1 MNQDPEILKI
11 QPSDNPGMSLVST
24 LLDGTNFLTWSRS
37 VKIALGAKMK
47 LSFIDGKIQKPE
59 ESEKGYEQWVR
70 ADCMVTSWILNSISK
85 DIVESFLY
93 TTTAREL
100 WVELE
105 TRFGQGNGPMV
116 YQLKREISS
125 IAQGTLSVSAYFS
138 RLKKLWDELICLN
151 PVPQCSCGASKE
163 MTDINN
169 EDHLMQFLM
178 GLNETKTERSAFR
191 ISKYRSQHGN
201 ASKRRK
207 FQKIWQY
214 NHFLRKKTTAERRA
228 QVCEHCGKNGHTKED
243 CFEIHG
249 YPEWYRNLVEQRR
262 RDGASTS
269 RTFTVTSTENH
280 AQNAIDELTISEMI
294 RNELQRYMGDADSA
308 ITESEDQHE
317 FSGKDH
323 KTKTV
328 VGIGRLVGRLYVLDN
343 QSFDPRTIKQCTN
356 IVTHLSLNTV
366 IVSIDTWHK
375 RDVVFHEENFPFSGQ
390 KTNPLNGSVPLFSQI
405 YDSENVEPSNLE
417 PHTVEAPNPE
427 IQPTEPT
434 ETTILRRSSRTCI
447 RPEYL
452 QDFDCSLANSN
463 PAVTLLASPTPAHM
477 CFLASLNVFQEP
489 RSYAQANKYKEWQQ
503 AMKVELEALENNHTW
518 EIVPLPPDKKA
529 IGCRWVYKLKVKV
542 DGSIERCKARL
553 VAKGYSQVAGIDYV
567 DSFSPVAKS
576 VTVRIFLAVAAAL
589 HWHIHQLDVNNAFLH
604 GYLEEEIYMQPPE
617 GYEVPTGHVCRLK
630 RSLYGFKQASRQ
642 WNQEFTEKLQAYGF
656 IQSSHDYCLFIKVT
670 PLGLFALLVYVDDV
684 LVADTGLSNA
694 KAATT
699 PLPPGI
705 KFSTTAENQLLNPES
720 YRRLIGR
727 LLYLSFSRP
736 DISHATQQLSQYMQT
751 PCQQHWNAALHLVKY
766 LKGTPCIGLFFPA
779 EANFSLKAYSDADWA
794 ACVDTRRSL
803 TGYCIFLGSTLISWK
818 TKKQITVSR
827 STAEV
832 EYRSMGTTV
841 CELTWIF
848 NLLQDL
854 NITIPTPI
862 PFLCDN
868 RAALHIVANPVFHER
883 TKHLEIDCHLIRD
896 KYKNGFIAPSHV
908 PSKAQLADV
917 FTKSLTSTLFLLSHF
932 QVRPCQFFPSPT

>member
-24 LLDGTNFLTWSRS
+24 LLDGTNFLTWS
-37 VKIALGAKMK
+37 
-47 LSFIDGKIQKPE
+47 
-59 ESEKGYEQWVR
+59 
-70 ADCMVTSWILNSISK
+70 
-85 DIVESFLY
+85 
-93 TTTAREL
+93 
-100 WVELE
+100 
-105 TRFGQGNGPMV
+105 
-116 YQLKREISS
+116 
-125 IAQGTLSVSAYFS
+125 
-138 RLKKLWDELICLN
+138 
-151 PVPQCSCGASKE
+151 SCGASKE

-178 GLNETKTERSAFR
+178 GLNETYDNVRNQILMQEPLPNV
-191 ISKYRSQHGN
+191 SKAYAMILRVEKQREVHSGSLNIGHNMAMQARGGN
-201 ASKRRK
+201 FKR
-207 FQKIWQY
+207 FG
-214 NHFLRKKTTAERRA
+214 NTTTSLRKKTTAERRA
-228 QVCEHCGKNGHTKED
+228 QVCEHCGKNGHTKEV

-366 IVSIDTWHK
+366 I
-375 RDVVFHEENFPFSGQ
+375 
-390 KTNPLNGSVPLFSQI
+390 
-405 YDSENVEPSNLE
+405 
-417 PHTVEAPNPE
+417 
-427 IQPTEPT
+427 
-434 ETTILRRSSRTCI
+434 
-447 RPEYL
+447 
-452 QDFDCSLANSN
+452 
-463 PAVTLLASPTPAHM
+463 
-477 CFLASLNVFQEP
+477 EP
-489 RSYAQANKYKEWQQ
+489 RSYGQANKYKEWQQ

-529 IGCRWVYKLKVKV
+529 IGCRWIYKLKVKA

-630 RSLYGFKQASRQ
+630 RSSMGLNKPPDSGTKNSLKNY
-642 WNQEFTEKLQAYGF
+642 KLMVSYSQVM
-656 IQSSHDYCLFIKVT
+656 IT
-670 PLGLFALLVYVDDV
+670 VYS
-684 LVADTGLSNA
+684 LRYSLSNA

-794 ACVDTRRSL
+794 ACVDARRSL
-803 TGYCIFLGSTLISWK
+803 TGYCIFLGSALISWK
-818 TKKQITVSR
+818 TKKQSTVSR
-827 STAEV
+827 STAEA

-883 TKHLEIDCHLIRD
+883 TK
-896 KYKNGFIAPSHV
+896 P
-908 PSKAQLADV
+908 
-917 FTKSLTSTLFLLSHF
+917 
-932 QVRPCQFFPSPT
+932 

>member
-24 LLDGTNFLTWSRS
+24 LLDGTNFLTWSS
-37 VKIALGAKMK
+37 
-47 LSFIDGKIQKPE
+47 
-59 ESEKGYEQWVR
+59 
-70 ADCMVTSWILNSISK
+70 
-85 DIVESFLY
+85 
-93 TTTAREL
+93 
-100 WVELE
+100 
-105 TRFGQGNGPMV
+105 
-116 YQLKREISS
+116 
-125 IAQGTLSVSAYFS
+125 
-138 RLKKLWDELICLN
+138 
-151 PVPQCSCGASKE
+151 CSASKE

-178 GLNETKTERSAFR
+178 GLNETYDNVRNQILMQEPLPNQEEE
-191 ISKYRSQHGN
+191 ISKDLAIQHFP
-201 ASKRRK
+201 K
-207 FQKIWQY
+207 
-214 NHFLRKKTTAERRA
+214 KKTTAERRA
-228 QVCEHCGKNGHTKED
+228 QVCEHCGKNGHTKEV

-375 RDVVFHEENFPFSGQ
+375 RDVVFHEEKFPFSGQ
-390 KTNPLNGSVPLFSQI
+390 KTNPLNGSVPLFYQI
-405 YDSENVEPSNLE
+405 YDSENVEEPSNLE

-529 IGCRWVYKLKVKV
+529 IGCRWVYKLKVKAN
-542 DGSIERCKARL
+542 GSIERCKARL

-567 DSFSPVAKS
+567 DSFSPVVKS
-576 VTVRIFLAVAAAL
+576 VTVRIFLAVAVAL

-630 RSLYGFKQASRQ
+630 RSLYELKQASRQ

-684 LVADTGLSNA
+684 LVAGPSQEEITNIKRYLDGLFTIKDLGAAKYFLGLEIARSDKGLTLTQTKYIKDIIADTSLSNA

-699 PLPPGI
+699 PLPPVI

-751 PCQQHWNAALHLVKY
+751 PCQQHWNATLHLVKY

-803 TGYCIFLGSTLISWK
+803 TGYFIFLGSALISWK
-818 TKKQITVSR
+818 TKKQSTVSR
-827 STAEV
+827 STAEA

-917 FTKSLTSTLFLLSHF
+917 FTKSLTSTLFLPLISKLGLVNF
-932 QVRPCQFFPSPT
+932 SQVPLEEGVKEDQVKLIS

>member
-1 MNQDPEILKI
+1 MAMQAR
-11 QPSDNPGMSLVST
+11 G
-24 LLDGTNFLTWSRS
+24 GNFKRF
-37 VKIALGAKMK
+37 G
-47 LSFIDGKIQKPE
+47 
-59 ESEKGYEQWVR
+59 
-70 ADCMVTSWILNSISK
+70 N
-85 DIVESFLY
+85 
-93 TTTAREL
+93 TTT
-100 WVELE
+100 
-105 TRFGQGNGPMV
+105 
-116 YQLKREISS
+116 S
-125 IAQGTLSVSAYFS
+125 
-138 RLKKLWDELICLN
+138 
-151 PVPQCSCGASKE
+151 
-163 MTDINN
+163 
-169 EDHLMQFLM
+169 
-178 GLNETKTERSAFR
+178 
-191 ISKYRSQHGN
+191 
-201 ASKRRK
+201 
-207 FQKIWQY
+207 
-214 NHFLRKKTTAERRA
+214 LRKKTTAERRA
-228 QVCEHCGKNGHTKED
+228 QVCEHCGKNGHTKEV

-375 RDVVFHEENFPFSGQ
+375 RDVVFHEEKFPFSGQ

-529 IGCRWVYKLKVKV
+529 IGCRWVYKLKVKA

-553 VAKGYSQVAGIDYV
+553 VAKGYSQVA
-567 DSFSPVAKS
+567 
-576 VTVRIFLAVAAAL
+576 VRRQ
-589 HWHIHQLDVNNAFLH
+589 HAFLH

-630 RSLYGFKQASRQ
+630 RSLYGLKQASRQ

-684 LVADTGLSNA
+684 LVAGPSQEEITNIKRYLDGLFTIKDLGAAKYFLGLEIARSDKGLTLTQTKYIKDIIADTGLSNA

-803 TGYCIFLGSTLISWK
+803 TGYCIFLGSALISWK
-818 TKKQITVSR
+818 TKKQSTVSR
-827 STAEV
+827 STAEA

-868 RAALHIVANPVFHER
+868 RAALLPFFHER
-883 TKHLEIDCHLIRD
+883 TKHLEIDCHLSEINI
-896 KYKNGFIAPSHV
+896 KMVSLHLPMFH

-917 FTKSLTSTLFLLSHF
+917 FTKSLTSTLFLPLISKLGLVNF
-932 QVRPCQFFPSPT
+932 SQVPLEEG